1 MNSRKRQ
8 GRGLFLAF
16 VCAAWFAVFLA
27 APLAS
32 SLQSSSTLSASAGA
46 SRLAK
51 ARGAAGPAQAKQPRA
66 VPRRDLPTDK

>member
-16 VCAAWFAVFLA
+16 VCATWFAVFLA

-32 SLQSSSTLSASAGA
+32 SLQSSSLSASAGA
-46 SRLAK
+46 SRAAK
-51 ARGAAGPAQAKQPRA
+51 ARDAKPAQPRA
-66 VPRRDLPTDK
+66 ALRRDLPTDK